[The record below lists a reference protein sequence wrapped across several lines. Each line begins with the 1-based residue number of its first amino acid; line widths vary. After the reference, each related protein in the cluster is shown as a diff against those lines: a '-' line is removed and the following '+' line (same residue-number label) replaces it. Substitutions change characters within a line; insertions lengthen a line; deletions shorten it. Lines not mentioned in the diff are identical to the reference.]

1 MPLSYTQ
8 NMEDY
13 HLAIAFEGQGKGFYV
28 DVGAGHPVA
37 DNVSLWFYERG
48 WNGIVVEPQSALAR
62 LYPRTRPRDLLYQGI
77 LGRESG
83 TATFFQFDRLH
94 GLSTTVAARANS
106 AETFG
111 DTYSASTLPM
121 ITLAAL
127 LENHQVQKIDF
138 LKIDV
143 EGAEADVI
151 AGNDWERF
159 RPKIVAVEAV
169 SPGGGPNWHHW
180 EPILLSNGY
189 RFRLFDTLN
198 RFYVAQ
204 EHEELFHR
212 LPPERAPWDAVT
224 HMYEI
229 GRAPECNLHPDYCL
243 AQQLVRGFWSSLPHL
258 DDNIIAEL
266 LTRGM
271 DRKDK
276 ATFDISEVG
285 RIRIA
290 LGRIAC
296 GYDGG
301 QVSE

>member
-1 MPLSYTQ
+1 
-8 NMEDY
+8 
-13 HLAIAFEGQGKGFYV
+13 
-28 DVGAGHPVA
+28 
-37 DNVSLWFYERG
+37 
-48 WNGIVVEPQSALAR
+48 
-62 LYPRTRPRDLLYQGI
+62 LYQGV

-94 GLSTTVAARANS
+94 GFSTTVAAHANN

-121 ITLAAL
+121 LTLATL

-159 RPKIVAVEAV
+159 RPKIVVVEAV
-169 SPGGGPNWHHW
+169 SPGGGGPNWQRW
-180 EPILLSNGY
+180 EPVLLSKGY
-189 RFRLFDTLN
+189 RFRLFDTLH

-229 GRAPECNLHPDYCL
+229 GRAPECARHPDHCL

-266 LTRGM
+266 LNRGI

-276 ATFDISEVG
+276 ASFDVSEVG

>member
-1 MPLSYTQ
+1 
-8 NMEDY
+8 MEDY
-13 HLAIAFEGQGKGFYV
+13 HLAIAFEGQARGFYV

-48 WNGIVVEPQSALAR
+48 WSGIVAEPQTTLAR
-62 LYPRTRPRDLLYQGI
+62 LYPRIRPKDFMYQGI
-77 LGRESG
+77 VGREEG
-83 TATFFQFDRLH
+83 TATFYQFGRLH

-106 AETFG
+106 AEAFG
-111 DTYSASTLPM
+111 DTYSASTLPV
-121 ITLAAL
+121 ITLATL
-127 LENHQVQKIDF
+127 LENHRVQEIDF

-159 RPKIVAVEAV
+159 RPKIVVVEAV
-169 SPGGGPNWHHW
+169 SPGGGEPNWQHW
-180 EPILLSNGY
+180 EPVLLSKGY

-198 RFYVAQ
+198 RFYVAG

-212 LPPERAPWDAVT
+212 LPPERAAWDAVT

-229 GRAPECNLHPDYCL
+229 GRAPECALHPDHSL

-258 DDNIIAEL
+258 DDNIIAEVL
-266 LTRGM
+266 NRGM
-271 DRKDK
+271 DRKDE
-276 ATFDISEVG
+276 ASFDTSDVG

-290 LGRIAC
+290 LARIAC

-301 QVSE
+301 QVTG